1 MEGLFLFRSQ
11 TIIIV
16 SEIRVGLNLDFEEPR
31 SGVVFRSHP
40 PKPLDV
46 SLVREHSS
54 KEEIEKVTIY
64 PKLCLISTF
73 LSPKRRLDTR
83 SLSWEDQQQTLSFK
97 LHRFLIELGVDS
109 HVLGT
114 QPDTAN
120 HLTRPSLE
128 IVELP
133 IYLKSLGS
141 R

>member
-1 MEGLFLFRSQ
+1 MERLFVFRSQ

-16 SEIRVGLNLDFEEPR
+16 SAIRFGLNLDFEKPR
-31 SGVVFRSHP
+31 SRDVFKSHP
-40 PKPLDV
+40 PKPLNV

-73 LSPKRRLDTR
+73 FSPKRRLDTR
-83 SLSWEDQQQTLSFK
+83 SLSWEDQQQTLSSK
-97 LHRFLIELGVDS
+97 LHHVLIELRVDS
-109 HVLGT
+109 HVLGS
-114 QPDTAN
+114 QPDTAD

-133 IYLKSLGS
+133 IYLESLGS